1 MMNVSRVGKSAV
13 TTEVSTRTDGRPK
26 RAVLTSLV
34 LGAVLTA
41 VVALVA
47 GTPRQAEAAFT
58 DKIVFLSARTTGKGV
73 NNPTGDLE
81 VFSMNPNGT
90 SLKQL
95 TFNDTVEYLP
105 TLSPDGRKI
114 TYVSYGVQASNP
126 EGDTEVYVMN
136 VDGSGQKNL
145 SNNGANLSE
154 WAPAFSPDGQKVAYQ
169 SGGVQTSNPEGD
181 GEVYVMNASDGS
193 GNKNLTNTGG
203 SIVDIAP
210 DFSPDGTKIAYSS
223 EGVQTSNPEGDWEIY
238 SLNALDGT
246 GQKNLTNTGPW
257 VSEFFPD
264 YSPDG
269 TKIAYTGEGMQT
281 SNPEGESE
289 VFTMNADGNK
299 RKNITNTGVEVYDD
313 QPDFSPDG
321 SKITFRSEG
330 PQASN
335 PEGDIEVY
343 VMSALDGS
351 GQVNLSNNNA
361 DVPDRNPD
369 FSSDG
374 KKVVYE
380 TRNAQASNPEGDHE
394 IYTVNV
400 LDGSGQTNL
409 TNNDATDTAAKWGGG

>member
-1 MMNVSRVGKSAV
+1 M
-13 TTEVSTRTDGRPK
+13 
-26 RAVLTSLV
+26 LTSLV

-41 VVALVA
+41 VVALVG

-95 TFNDTVEYLP
+95 TVNETVEYLP

-136 VDGSGQKNL
+136 ADGSGQKNL

-181 GEVYVMNASDGS
+181 GEVYVMNASDGT
-193 GNKNLTNTGG
+193 GNKNLTNTVG

-246 GQKNLTNTGPW
+246 GAEEPHQHRPLGQRVLPGLLARRH
-257 VSEFFPD
+257 ED
-264 YSPDG
+264 RLYG
-269 TKIAYTGEGMQT
+269 RGR
-281 SNPEGESE
+281 
-289 VFTMNADGNK
+289 ADLQPRGRK
-299 RKNITNTGVEVYDD
+299 RSLHDE
-313 QPDFSPDG
+313 
-321 SKITFRSEG
+321 RRRE
-330 PQASN
+330 
-335 PEGDIEVY
+335 
-343 VMSALDGS
+343 
-351 GQVNLSNNNA
+351 
-361 DVPDRNPD
+361 
-369 FSSDG
+369 
-374 KKVVYE
+374 
-380 TRNAQASNPEGDHE
+380 
-394 IYTVNV
+394 
-400 LDGSGQTNL
+400 
-409 TNNDATDTAAKWGGG
+409 

>member
-1 MMNVSRVGKSAV
+1 MALL
-13 TTEVSTRTDGRPK
+13 
-26 RAVLTSLV
+26 ASLV
-34 LGAVLTA
+34 FGAVLTA
-41 VVALVA
+41 VVALVG
-47 GTPRQAEAAFT
+47 GTPREAEAAFT
-58 DKIVFLSARTTGKGV
+58 DKIVFLSARTAGKGV

-81 VFSMNPNGT
+81 VYSMNPNGT

-95 TFNDTVEYLP
+95 TFNETVEYLP

-126 EGDTEVYVMN
+126 EGDNEVYVMN
-136 VDGSGQKNL
+136 ADGSGQKNL

-154 WAPAFSPDGQKVAYQ
+154 WAPVFSPDGQKVAYQ
-169 SGGVQTSNPEGD
+169 SGGVQPSNPEGD
-181 GEVYVMNASDGS
+181 GEVYVMNASDG
-193 GNKNLTNTGG
+193 
-203 SIVDIAP
+203 
-210 DFSPDGTKIAYSS
+210 
-223 EGVQTSNPEGDWEIY
+223 
-238 SLNALDGT
+238 T

-257 VSEFFPD
+257 VSEIFPD
-264 YSPDG
+264 FSPDG
-269 TKIAYTGEGMQT
+269 TKIAYTGEGEQT

-313 QPDFSPDG
+313 QPDYSPDG
-321 SKITFRSEG
+321 TKITFRSEG

-361 DVPDRNPD
+361 DIPDRNPD

-374 KKVVYE
+374 KKVAYE